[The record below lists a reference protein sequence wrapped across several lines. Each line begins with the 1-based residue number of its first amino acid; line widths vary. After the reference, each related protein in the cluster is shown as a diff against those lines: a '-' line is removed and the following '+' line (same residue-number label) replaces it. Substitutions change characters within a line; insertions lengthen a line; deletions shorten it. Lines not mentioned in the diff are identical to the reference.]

1 MPYRTGSIRSY
12 GFLQAWRRGFDVVTL
27 DDDCLPAPDVDL
39 IGEYKDAF
47 AAEFPVSSYFD
58 VGHTFGLG
66 EYMRGFPFRGRDAA
80 TPLVQ
85 YGGWD
90 NVPDM
95 DALTQ
100 AEHERSGPVGGYRFD
115 RRALAVPRGVG
126 VTGCIM
132 NVAIRHEALPMLYQ
146 LVMGMD
152 RVGYD
157 RWDDIWSGLF
167 VKRICDHLRRPV
179 VVNGKA
185 SVVHTRASDTATN
198 LTKEQGGYTLN
209 ERMWA
214 HLGRVDLTADSVL
227 GCYEELT
234 DQLDPTW
241 FGPEGHKIVGGMR
254 GWLAALSSR

>member
-1 MPYRTGSIRSY
+1 
-12 GFLQAWRRGFDVVTL
+12 
-27 DDDCLPAPDVDL
+27 
-39 IGEYKDAF
+39 
-47 AAEFPVSSYFD
+47 
-58 VGHTFGLG
+58 
-66 EYMRGFPFRGRDAA
+66 
-80 TPLVQ
+80 
-85 YGGWD
+85 
-90 NVPDM
+90 
-95 DALTQ
+95 
-100 AEHERSGPVGGYRFD
+100 
-115 RRALAVPRGVG
+115 
-126 VTGCIM
+126 M
-132 NVAIRHEALPMLYQ
+132 NVAIRHGALPMLYQ

-198 LTKEQGGYTLN
+198 LAKEQGGYTLN

-254 GWLAALSSR
+254 GWLQAL